1 MALVFM
7 WICLT
12 SVLLSG
18 SYAQICAPCH
28 QDATCRAGTCI
39 CNAGFTGNG
48 MDCQDNDPPVFTA
61 NSCPSDRTK
70 VADPRSMETMVTW
83 SDPTATDSTNVAP
96 TVQCTPASGTD
107 FTIGQTPVTC
117 TATDAAG
124 NMATPD
130 CTFTVTVEDF
140 NECTA
145 TNSDRHTCDESI
157 SVCMNTDGDYNCNC
171 NAGYSNNNGDGKTCE
186 DIYECQPSPCTNAQ
200 CTNTAGS
207 FTCTCNAG
215 YSQSSGDATMCIDD
229 PPVFDTQCP
238 ADINRFAD
246 PRSTTTT
253 VTWTDPMAS
262 DVVDGGSV
270 NVVCNP
276 PSGRDLQIGTHRVT
290 CTATDS
296 AGNTRDCSFDVIIT
310 DFNECTAS
318 VGSPGRHDCVN
329 AECSNEDGGFS
340 CTCNNGYSKPNMDD
354 HTCSD
359 TTPPVFDPNTC
370 RSPDAQVADPES
382 MTSTSVTWT
391 TPTATDTTGI
401 APTVTCTPS
410 TNHAF
415 RIGDTD
421 VTCIARDAA
430 GNMALI
436 NCAFTVTVIDFDE
449 CSAVMNRDNC
459 DTFANCTNI
468 DGGFLCTCTAG
479 YTGSGVTCTEC
490 ADGFFGLGCLS
501 RCTCIQ
507 GADCNNV
514 NGACTCTPGFTN
526 AVCDKDYLDVE
537 LSVTEEPVLDTA
549 AVDNAS
555 LRCQVNLP
563 SGDLDPA
570 NPVIIT
576 NPDGTS
582 ETASMIMEGLYE
594 IIVHDISPAISGKYT
609 CTATTVINGV
619 GLSDSDEF
627 ELDVLGPGRIISLNE
642 STEGKLGETAT
653 VYCVV
658 NARPRPVITWYDK
671 NNAVIEATD
680 PKYSILS
687 VDGQERLTSSLSVL
701 NLARV
706 DNGTYIC
713 ETSNSLTQDKDRREA
728 AIIVIEVPEVDN
740 VDATAVSATEVE
752 VTWRVSY
759 DGNALPFMCKV
770 DYRKPGRPDWT
781 LGAFAEEPPLSRRI
795 TNLDAYT
802 DYPVRVICRNRAGVG
817 LEVMLPNPIRTLQA
831 APDAPENVRVTAI
844 TSSSLTVEWDAPVI
858 KRGTIAYYVVTV
870 DSAFDEPKS
879 HRTPGPGNPA
889 PLSLVVSELSPYR
902 DYTIFVTAFNVE
914 RSNELKGADSQMI
927 AHKTAQSVPSAPVN
941 VLLDNEGDTCIFTW
955 DPPEHENG
963 IIVSYKIFRNA
974 YLFPDAGTENMDEI
988 PDLEKSD
995 FVVTNVT
1002 SRSYSV
1008 RKVDLTVYTRY
1019 RFEVRASTQAGEGAV
1034 STETDLT
1041 CDSPR
1046 AVPAELQQP
1055 MVSDS
1060 SENQITDST
1069 FTMKAGPVSQR
1080 NGPIS
1085 CVELTIIRL
1094 NDDEVIEGKD
1104 PDVLYHPDIHRS
1116 YEEAQAAPGLPYIAV
1131 VLEG

>member
-1 MALVFM
+1 MV
-7 WICLT
+7 
-12 SVLLSG
+12 
-18 SYAQICAPCH
+18 
-28 QDATCRAGTCI
+28 
-39 CNAGFTGNG
+39 
-48 MDCQDNDPPVFTA
+48 
-61 NSCPSDRTK
+61 
-70 VADPRSMETMVTW
+70 TMVTW
-83 SDPTATDSTNVAP
+83 TDPTATDSTNVDP
-96 TVQCTPASGTD
+96 IVECTPASGTD
-107 FTIGQTPVTC
+107 FVIGQTPVTC

-124 NMATPD
+124 NKATPD
-130 CTFTVTVEDF
+130 CTFTVTVTDF

-171 NAGYSNNNGDGKTCE
+171 NAGYSHNNGDDKTCE
-186 DIYECQPSPCTNAQ
+186 DIDECQPSPCTNAQ

-318 VGSPGRHDCVN
+318 MEAGRHDCVNAVCINEDGGFSCTCNDGYSKPNMNDHTCTDTEPPVFTPGSCPQAISRVADPRSMVTMVTWTDPTATDSTNVAPTVECTPASGTDFVIGQTPVTCTATDAAGNKATPDCTFTVTVTDFNECTASVGSPGRHDCVN
-329 AECSNEDGGFS
+329 AECNNEDGGFS
-340 CTCNNGYSKPNMDD
+340 CTCNNGYNKPNMDD
-354 HTCSD
+354 HICTD

-382 MTSTSVTWT
+382 MTSTTVTWT

-421 VTCIARDAA
+421 VTCTARDAA

-436 NCAFTVTVIDFDE
+436 NCVFTVTVIDFDE
-449 CSAVMNRDNC
+449 CTAVTNGHNC
-459 DTFANCTNI
+459 DTFANCTNT

-490 ADGFFGLGCLS
+490 ADGFFGVECLS
-501 RCTCIQ
+501 PCTCVQ

-514 NGACTCTPGFTN
+514 NGTCTCTPGFTN
-526 AVCDKDYLDVE
+526 AVCDKNYLDVE

-549 AVDNAS
+549 AVDNAT
-555 LRCQVNLP
+555 LRCQVNLL
-563 SGDLDPA
+563 SGDLVPI
-570 NPVIIT
+570 NPVTIT
-576 NPDGTS
+576 NPNGTS

-594 IIVHDISPAISGKYT
+594 IIVHDISPDNSGKYT

-627 ELDVLGPGRIISLNE
+627 ELDVLAPGRIISLNE

-653 VYCVV
+653 VDCVV
-658 NARPRPVITWYDK
+658 YARPRPVITWYNK
-671 NNAVIEATD
+671 NNAVIETTD
-680 PKYSILS
+680 PKYSISS

-701 NLARV
+701 NLARS
-706 DNGTYIC
+706 DNGTYFC
-713 ETSNSLTQDKDRREA
+713 ETSNNLTLDRDRREA

-740 VDATAVSATEVE
+740 VDAMAISATEVE
-752 VTWRVSY
+752 VIWRVSY

-770 DYRKPGRPDWT
+770 DYQKPGRPDWT

-795 TNLDAYT
+795 TNLVAYME
-802 DYPVRVICRNRAGVG
+802 YPVRVICQNRAGVG
-817 LEVMLPNPIRTLQA
+817 LEVMRPNPIRTLQA
-831 APDAPENVRVTAI
+831 APDAPEKVRVTAI
-844 TSSSLTVEWDAPVI
+844 TSSSLTVKWDAPVI
-858 KRGTIAYYVVTV
+858 ERGTIAHYVVTV

-879 HRTPGPGNPA
+879 HQISA
-889 PLSLVVSELSPYR
+889 HY
-902 DYTIFVTAFNVE
+902 
-914 RSNELKGADSQMI
+914 NEI
-927 AHKTAQSVPSAPVN
+927 
-941 VLLDNEGDTCIFTW
+941 
-955 DPPEHENG
+955 
-963 IIVSYKIFRNA
+963 
-974 YLFPDAGTENMDEI
+974 
-988 PDLEKSD
+988 
-995 FVVTNVT
+995 
-1002 SRSYSV
+1002 
-1008 RKVDLTVYTRY
+1008 
-1019 RFEVRASTQAGEGAV
+1019 
-1034 STETDLT
+1034 
-1041 CDSPR
+1041 
-1046 AVPAELQQP
+1046 
-1055 MVSDS
+1055 
-1060 SENQITDST
+1060 
-1069 FTMKAGPVSQR
+1069 
-1080 NGPIS
+1080 
-1085 CVELTIIRL
+1085 
-1094 NDDEVIEGKD
+1094 
-1104 PDVLYHPDIHRS
+1104 
-1116 YEEAQAAPGLPYIAV
+1116 
-1131 VLEG
+1131 